1 MIKKQLGL
9 LAGSVMIAATSN
21 AAITLGSNTLAV
33 FNTVGAGSYYQLI
46 GGSASSLIG
55 GAGFSIDITTA
66 ASALGGTWDSF
77 ALLALK
83 EGQCTQTQT
92 PYITP
97 CYNYSEYLYVS
108 EGGGLVYTTESPT
121 PMTNVAATN
130 QISYLQ
136 SILAGASLGFNAEGS
151 FGDFDSYAYAAGF
164 LHSRGTWPD
173 TSSLFLVGEG
183 WFDDASEYIHY
194 PLFFNQQTLTDSTNL
209 CPLLSTN
216 TSSCLAATPIP
227 IPAAAWLFGSALA
240 GLLVARRN
248 NKK

>member
-46 GGSASSLIG
+46 GGSSASSLIG
-55 GAGFSIDITTA
+55 GIGFSIDISTA
-66 ASALGGTWDSF
+66 AAALGGTWDSF

-83 EGQCTQTQT
+83 EGQCTPTLS
-92 PYITP
+92 P

-209 CPLLSTN
+209 CPLLSAN
-216 TSSCLAATPIP
+216 TSSCLAASPIP
-227 IPAAAWLFGSALA
+227 IPTTAWLFGSALA
-240 GLLVARRN
+240 GLLVARGK